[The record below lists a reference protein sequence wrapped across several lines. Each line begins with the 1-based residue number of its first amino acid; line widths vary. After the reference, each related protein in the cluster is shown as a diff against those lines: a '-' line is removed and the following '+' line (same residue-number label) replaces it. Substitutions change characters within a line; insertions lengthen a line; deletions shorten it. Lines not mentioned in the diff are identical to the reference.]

1 MNPKKLKTIRKS
13 KKSKKLSKKSRKTKK
28 SKKPKT
34 ARKQKKINLKTNCNK
49 DEENLLMELIKST
62 KIHGY
67 KQDGGGV
74 ADFLKDFMNNK
85 VVSQFNNKKPE
96 KSNKINLR
104 VSNKYNVKQ
113 LQERLD
119 SAITKYRQQKE
130 QRELQSSQ
138 DEQQNKIDGGEYQ
151 ISNDVQVGGIQNT
164 EIREVVQDQNIHTFD
179 SNEIDT
185 NYSVMYGGEDERDIK
200 EISIS
205 GGSTKHQKWMKE
217 VGQVKEEKN
226 LGFYQALKEAS
237 RLRKEKKDEILQQG
251 GEIINKNEKEVINI

>member
-13 KKSKKLSKKSRKTKK
+13 KKSRKLSKKSRKTKK

-34 ARKQKKINLKTNCNK
+34 A
-49 DEENLLMELIKST
+49 T
-62 KIHGY
+62 KH
-67 KQDGGGV
+67 K
-74 ADFLKDFMNNK
+74 
-85 VVSQFNNKKPE
+85 
-96 KSNKINLR
+96 KINLR

-138 DEQQNKIDGGEYQ
+138 DVEQNKIDGGEYQ

-185 NYSVMYGGEDERDIK
+185 NYSVMYGGEVERDIK
-200 EISIS
+200 EISI
-205 GGSTKHQKWMKE
+205 
-217 VGQVKEEKN
+217 
-226 LGFYQALKEAS
+226 
-237 RLRKEKKDEILQQG
+237 
-251 GEIINKNEKEVINI
+251 